1 MVLLNSRTNQP
12 PSPDPEDVAALS
24 RANLHTDAEVAEASL
39 PGKQH
44 GNLRGSF
51 VFHI

>member
-1 MVLLNSRTNQP
+1 MVLLNSRTNPLP
-12 PSPDPEDVAALS
+12 PPDPEAVAALS
-24 RANLHTDAEVAEASL
+24 PANLRTDAEVAEASL

-44 GNLRGSF
+44 GNLKGSF